1 MPLKNVRLFLYS
13 GSRGQHC
20 LGLDIT
26 TANLSV
32 CQILHERYNIPPCF
46 FTILL
51 LGHIL
56 TFNMT
61 FALCLRS
68 LWIMLFE
75 TITVYDVL
83 PCGTVA
89 FALVSCFGN
98 HALNFVISY
107 LFPDLS
113 KAFRCNATS

>member
-1 MPLKNVRLFLYS
+1 MSV
-13 GSRGQHC
+13 
-20 LGLDIT
+20 IT
-26 TANLSV
+26 FT
-32 CQILHERYNIPPCF
+32 RTFIPPCF

-68 LWIMLFE
+68 LWITLFE
-75 TITVYDVL
+75 TVTAYDVL

-98 HALNFVISY
+98 LVLLHALNFVISY
-107 LFPDLS
+107 LFLTYQRLSDATPPVNSKQANTVRLSWHDL
-113 KAFRCNATS
+113 ATFL